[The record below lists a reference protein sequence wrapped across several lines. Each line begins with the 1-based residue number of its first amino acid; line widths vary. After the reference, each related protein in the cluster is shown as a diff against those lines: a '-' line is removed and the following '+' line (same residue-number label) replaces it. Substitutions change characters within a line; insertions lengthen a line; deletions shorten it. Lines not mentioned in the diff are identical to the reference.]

1 MSYAYNKLNITRLS
15 QEKNIANPYTVVDLL
30 KKIQIYCLMTMT
42 GKCHGRYPFEM
53 GRGSWSIYLH

>member
-53 GRGSWSIYLH
+53 GRGS